1 MDTAESLE
9 NDRQTTRKSK
19 SNATNN
25 EDELAEDDNTEKKDK
40 TKDDKKY
47 AKDEKAQ
54 NRQRFKS
61 RQSPLVQHVLISRL
75 AQNCSVIGKPSTEIM
90 LEQLEDVL
98 TRFGSC
104 LIEQFRVSDFL
115 PTNMFQMND
124 IVEVGGAELKLRNGR
139 RFIPNTQIRFLGS
152 YYPAIIIR
160 VVRTKTY
167 AKVVE
172 ETKHALHCME
182 GKLRFAI
189 IIKIDKAHKS
199 ASEQLEVHSDEDS
212 GQAAKQKNKRLSLED
227 RVTVKIL
234 HLVPTEK
241 LTRLFIDM
249 EEEVFPRATEKIF
262 AFDWQDISP
271 NPWIGPAPMP
281 QIRLSL
287 APLSQLAY
295 RFMEDEPALVGR
307 PLNLDHVNFD
317 DTQHQD
323 LYQDNIPQQFYQS
336 MLPQAVQ
343 EAVAVPHETVKRQLQ
358 EQ

>member
-9 NDRQTTRKSK
+9 NDRHTTRKSK
-19 SNATNN
+19 SNPTNN
-25 EDELAEDDNTEKKDK
+25 EDDNTEKKDK
-40 TKDDKKY
+40 TKDDNKR
-47 AKDEKAQ
+47 AIDEKAQ
-54 NRQRFKS
+54 NHQRFKP

-75 AQNCSVIGKPSTEIM
+75 AQNCSVIEKPSTEIM
-90 LEQLEDVL
+90 LDQLEDVL

-104 LIEQFRVSDFL
+104 LIEQFR
-115 PTNMFQMND
+115 MND

-139 RFIPNTQIRFLGS
+139 RFIPDTQIRFLGS

-160 VVRTKTY
+160 VVRAKTY

-199 ASEQLEVHSDEDS
+199 ASKQLEVHSDEDS

-271 NPWIGPAPMP
+271 NPWIRPAPMP

-295 RFMEDEPALVGR
+295 RSTEDEPALVGR

-323 LYQDNIPQQFYQS
+323 LYQDSNPQHFYQS
-336 MLPQAVQ
+336 MLPQAV
-343 EAVAVPHETVKRQLQ
+343 
-358 EQ
+358 